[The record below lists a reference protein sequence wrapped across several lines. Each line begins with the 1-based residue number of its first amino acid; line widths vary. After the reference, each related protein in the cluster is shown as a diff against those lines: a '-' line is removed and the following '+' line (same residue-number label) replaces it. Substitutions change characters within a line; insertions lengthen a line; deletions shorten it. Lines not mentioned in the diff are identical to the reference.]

1 MFVSTTESG
10 ITSRGNCILRT
21 TLSLRTT
28 EVEACSVAWE
38 KNSNSRML
46 SSSIGA

>member
-1 MFVSTTESG
+1 MSTTESG

-21 TLSLRTT
+21 MLSLWTT
-28 EVEACSVAWE
+28 EVEACWVDWE
-38 KNSNSRML
+38 KKSKSRML